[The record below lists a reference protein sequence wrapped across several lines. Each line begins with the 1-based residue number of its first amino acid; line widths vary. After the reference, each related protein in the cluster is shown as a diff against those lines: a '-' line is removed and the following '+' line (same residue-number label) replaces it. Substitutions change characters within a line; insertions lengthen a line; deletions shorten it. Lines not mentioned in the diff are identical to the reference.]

1 MAEALRAAPSAET
14 TGFRSRAAGRWLPRQ
29 MRQHASS
36 LHLLLDRPH
45 LDRFEFNAAPRAR
58 HSVSVHF

>member
-1 MAEALRAAPSAET
+1 MVEALRSAPSAEA
-14 TGFRSRAAGRWLPRQ
+14 TGFRSRAAGRRLQCR

-36 LHLLLDRPH
+36 LRLMLDRPH
-45 LDRFEFNAAPRAR
+45 VDRFEFNAALRAR